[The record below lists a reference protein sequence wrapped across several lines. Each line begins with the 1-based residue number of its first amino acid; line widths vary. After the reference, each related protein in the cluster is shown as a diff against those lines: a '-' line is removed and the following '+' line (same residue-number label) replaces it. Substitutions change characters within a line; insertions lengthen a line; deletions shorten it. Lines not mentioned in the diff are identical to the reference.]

1 MNPEPE
7 ALKTVLVEDERMFSE
22 MLARSI
28 NDIGGMELVARA
40 FNVAEGVRA
49 CEQHLPDLVIADLAL
64 PDGNG
69 VQVIETLKKVNNSAR
84 VLVLSAHV
92 EDFSPPAEV
101 AAMIEGVISKG
112 EAHAELSKHLRRVI
126 QQQNPGFED
135 EQNLISRLT
144 AREMDIFL
152 LLGEGLTNREI
163 AKRLSRSAATVAT
176 HRKMIAVKLRCSG
189 AALMSVATR
198 HRIQAGKIPS

>member
-1 MNPEPE
+1 MNPQPD
-7 ALKTVLVEDERMFSE
+7 ALKIVLVEDERMFSE

-28 NDIGGMELVARA
+28 NDLTGLELVARA
-40 FNVAEGVRA
+40 FTVAEGVKV

-69 VQVIETLKKVNNSAR
+69 VRVIEALKQVNNNAR

-101 AAMIEGVISKG
+101 AGMIEGVISKG
-112 EAHAELSKHLRRVI
+112 EAHAELSKHLRSVI

-135 EQNLISRLT
+135 EQKS
-144 AREMDIFL
+144 
-152 LLGEGLTNREI
+152 
-163 AKRLSRSAATVAT
+163 
-176 HRKMIAVKLRCSG
+176 H
-189 AALMSVATR
+189 
-198 HRIQAGKIPS
+198 